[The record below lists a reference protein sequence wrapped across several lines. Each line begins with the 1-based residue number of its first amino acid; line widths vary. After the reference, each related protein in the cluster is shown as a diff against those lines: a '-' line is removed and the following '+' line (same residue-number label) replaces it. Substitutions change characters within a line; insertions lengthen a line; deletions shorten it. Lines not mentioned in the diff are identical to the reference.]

1 MNNNFLID
9 THCHINLADDID
21 GMIIDAERCNVKKF
35 IISGCDRKSIRDG
48 LEIIY
53 RYPSIYM
60 TAGFHPDE
68 ADDLEDKDIEDL
80 EKLILTNKKIV
91 GIGEI
96 GLDYYHNDMNIDKQK
111 EIFIKQL
118 ELANK
123 YDLPVVIHSRDS
135 IQDVYDILKEHKA
148 RGVIH
153 CYSGSLEMAKLFI
166 DLGFYLGIGGV
177 LTFKNSKLKEVLSEI
192 SLDNIVLETDSPYLA
207 PEPYRGH
214 PNFPQNIKII
224 AQHVAKTKEVPIE
237 EVTKITTNNVYKI
250 YGLKEDC

>member
-1 MNNNFLID
+1 MDNNYLID
-9 THCHINLADDID
+9 THCHLSLTDDID
-21 GMIIDAERCNVKKF
+21 TILMDAEKNNVKKL
-35 IISGCDRKSIRDG
+35 IISGCDARSIRDG

-53 RYPSIYM
+53 RYPTIYM

-68 ADDLEDKDIEDL
+68 ADNLTDKDINDL
-80 EKLILTNKKIV
+80 EVLLKTNKKIV

-111 EIFIKQL
+111 EYFIKQL
-118 ELANK
+118 ELAEK

-135 IQDVYDILKEHKA
+135 IQDVYDILKEHHA

-153 CYSGSLEMAKLFI
+153 CFSGSLEMAKLFI

-177 LTFKNSKLKEVLSEI
+177 LTFKNSKLKDVVTEL
-192 SLDNIVLETDSPYLA
+192 SLDNLVLETDSPYLA

-214 PNFPQNIKII
+214 TNYPQNIKIV
-224 AQHVAKTKEVPIE
+224 AQCLRKLKDVSLEEVAAKT
-237 EVTKITTNNVYKI
+237 TANVHKI
-250 YGLKEDC
+250 YNLYK